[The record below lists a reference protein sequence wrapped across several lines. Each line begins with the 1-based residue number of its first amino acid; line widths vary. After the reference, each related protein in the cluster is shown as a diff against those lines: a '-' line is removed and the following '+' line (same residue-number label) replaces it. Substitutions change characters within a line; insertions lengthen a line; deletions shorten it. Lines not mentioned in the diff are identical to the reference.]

1 VLENVSD
8 FGELKCRIEPP
19 HVSSCELASRYN
31 RYEQDMSTERN
42 EKNIALAPEVLCEVE
57 KLANSEHRTT
67 DELMNEAAQSYLK
80 SRGTIMELRS
90 FVAKNRE
97 KAVKKGWTER
107 SIASVVK
114 KHRQEKRG
122 LLPQTQT
129 CIPPL

>member
-1 VLENVSD
+1 
-8 FGELKCRIEPP
+8 
-19 HVSSCELASRYN
+19 
-31 RYEQDMSTERN
+31 MSTERN

-97 KAVKKGWTER
+97 EAVKKGWTER

-122 LLPQTQT
+122 K
-129 CIPPL
+129 